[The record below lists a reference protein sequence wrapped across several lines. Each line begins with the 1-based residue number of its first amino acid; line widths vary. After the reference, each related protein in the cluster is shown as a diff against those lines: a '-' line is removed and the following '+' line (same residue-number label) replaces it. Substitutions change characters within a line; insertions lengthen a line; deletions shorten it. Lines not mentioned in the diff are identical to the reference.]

1 MTLKFQNTSIYYSTK
16 GTGNP
21 LVLLH
26 GFLESSK
33 IWEPFIPGL
42 AVKRQVVCID
52 LPGHGRSG
60 LISEVHS
67 MELMANVV
75 KAVLDHLEINSAT
88 ILGHSMGGYVA
99 LAFLEKFPQSTS
111 GIILMNSTPVED
123 TAEKK
128 INRDRSVEVV
138 NRNKKAYIDAA
149 ISGLVTPENDIKFKA
164 EIGKIKDGAN
174 TFPTNGITAAL
185 LGMKIRTNKSEVLKN
200 FNKLKIMVSGKKDP
214 IMPYNEAILIAK
226 ECDCKLFSMPDG
238 HLSYLE
244 NSAKIDKFVH
254 FID

>member
-1 MTLKFQNTSIYYSTK
+1 MTLKFQNTNIYYSTK

-33 IWEPFIPGL
+33 IWEPFIAGL

-67 MELMANVV
+67 MELMADVV
-75 KAVLDHLEINSAT
+75 KAVLDHLKISSAT
-88 ILGHSMGGYVA
+88 LLGHSMGGYVT
-99 LAFLEKFPQSTS
+99 LAFCEKFPQSTS

-128 INRDRSVEVV
+128 INRDRSVDVV
-138 NRNKKAYIDAA
+138 KRNKKAYIDAA
-149 ISGLVTPENDIKFKA
+149 ISGLVTPENDIKFKD
-164 EIGKIKDGAN
+164 EIDEIKDYA
-174 TFPTNGITAAL
+174 TAFPTNGITAAL
-185 LGMKIRTNKSEVLKN
+185 LGMKIRTNKIEVLKK
-200 FNKLKIMVSGKKDP
+200 FNKLKIMISGKKDP
-214 IMPYNEAILIAK
+214 IMPYNEAVLIAK
-226 ECDCKLFSMPDG
+226 ESDCKFISMPDG

-244 NSAKIDKFVH
+244 NSAEIDKFVY

>member
-33 IWEPFIPGL
+33 IWEPFIAGF

-60 LISEVHS
+60 IISEVHS
-67 MELMANVV
+67 MELMADVV
-75 KAVLDHLEINSAT
+75 KAVLDHLKISSAT
-88 ILGHSMGGYVA
+88 ILGHSMGGYVT
-99 LAFLEKFPQSTS
+99 LAFCEKFPQSTS

-128 INRDRSVEVV
+128 INRDRSVDVV
-138 NRNKKAYIDAA
+138 KRNKKAYIDAA
-149 ISGLVTPENDIKFKA
+149 ISGLVTPENNIKFKA
-164 EIGKIKDGAN
+164 EIDKIKDHAN
-174 TFPTNGITAAL
+174 TFPTNDITAAL
-185 LGMKIRTNKSEVLKN
+185 LGMKIRTNKTDVLKK
-200 FNKLKIMVSGKKDP
+200 FNKLKIIVSGKNDP
-214 IMPYNEAILIAK
+214 IMPYKQSILIAE
-226 ECDCKLFSMPDG
+226 ECNCKFLSMPDG

-244 NSAKIDKFVH
+244 NSAEIDKFVH

>member
-1 MTLKFQNTSIYYSTK
+1 MTLKFQNTNIYYSTK

-33 IWEPFIPGL
+33 IWEPFIAGL

-60 LISEVHS
+60 VISELHS
-67 MELMANVV
+67 MELMADVV
-75 KAVLDHLEINSAT
+75 KAVLDHLIISSASL
-88 ILGHSMGGYVA
+88 LGHSMGGYVT
-99 LAFLEKFPQSTS
+99 LAFCEKFPQSTS

-123 TAEKK
+123 TGEKK
-128 INRDRSVEVV
+128 INRDRSVDVV
-138 NRNKKAYIDAA
+138 KRNKKAYIDAA
-149 ISGLVTPENDIKFKA
+149 ISGLVTPENDIKFKD
-164 EIGKIKDGAN
+164 EIDEIKDYA
-174 TFPTNGITAAL
+174 TAFPTNGITAAL
-185 LGMKIRTNKSEVLKN
+185 AGMKIRTNKTEVLKK
-200 FNKLKIMVSGKKDP
+200 FNKLKIMISGKKDP
-214 IMPYNEAILIAK
+214 IMPYNEAVLIAK
-226 ECDCKLFSMPDG
+226 ESDCKLISMPDG

-244 NSAKIDKFVH
+244 NSAEIDKFVY

>member
-42 AVKRQVVCID
+42 AVKRQVICID

-67 MELMANVV
+67 MGLMADVV
-75 KAVLDHLEINSAT
+75 KAVLDHLEISSAT

-99 LAFLEKFPQSTS
+99 LAFCEKFPQSSS
-111 GIILMNSTPVED
+111 GIILLKSTPVED

-128 INRDRSVEVV
+128 INRDRSVDVV
-138 NRNKKAYIDAA
+138 KRNKKAYIDAA
-149 ISGLVTPENDIKFKA
+149 ISGLVTPENNIKFKA
-164 EIGKIKDGAN
+164 EIDKIKDQAN
-174 TFPTNGITAAL
+174 TFLTNGITAAL
-185 LGMKIRTNKSEVLKN
+185 LGMKIRTNKTEVLKN

-214 IMPYNEAILIAK
+214 IMPHNEAILIAK

-244 NSAKIDKFVH
+244 NSAEIDKFVH

>member
-33 IWEPFIPGL
+33 IWEPFIAGL

-60 LISEVHS
+60 IIGEVHS
-67 MELMANVV
+67 MELMAEVV
-75 KAVLDHLEINSAT
+75 KAVMDHLEISSAT
-88 ILGHSMGGYVA
+88 ILGHSMGGYVT
-99 LAFLEKFPQSTS
+99 LAFCEKFPQNTS

-138 NRNKKAYIDAA
+138 KRNKKAYIDAA
-149 ISGLVTPENDIKFKA
+149 ISGLVTPENNIKFKA
-164 EIGKIKDGAN
+164 EIDELKDHAN

-185 LGMKIRTNKSEVLKN
+185 LGMKIRTNKTEVLKK
-200 FNKLKIMVSGKKDP
+200 FNKLKIMVSGKNDP
-214 IMPYNEAILIAK
+214 IMPYNQSVLIAE
-226 ECDCKLFSMPDG
+226 ECNCKFLFMPDG

-244 NSAKIDKFVH
+244 NSAEIDKFVH